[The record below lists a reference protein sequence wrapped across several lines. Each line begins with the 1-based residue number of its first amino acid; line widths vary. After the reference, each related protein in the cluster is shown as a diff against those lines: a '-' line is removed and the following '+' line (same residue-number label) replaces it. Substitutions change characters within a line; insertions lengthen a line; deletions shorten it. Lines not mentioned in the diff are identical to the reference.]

1 MIDIPHIPKGHELV
15 KRYWNY
21 NPDGLDE
28 DREGEWVRIE
38 DVKKHLV
45 EWLKEEL
52 AKVENSNDREY
63 VGSAFTL
70 RATIHH
76 VEVIL

>member
-15 KRYWNY
+15 KRHWNFSL
-21 NPDGLDE
+21 DGLQE
-28 DREGEWVRIE
+28 DKDGDWVRIE

-45 EWLKEEL
+45 EWLKSEL

-63 VGSAFTL
+63 VGSAFAL